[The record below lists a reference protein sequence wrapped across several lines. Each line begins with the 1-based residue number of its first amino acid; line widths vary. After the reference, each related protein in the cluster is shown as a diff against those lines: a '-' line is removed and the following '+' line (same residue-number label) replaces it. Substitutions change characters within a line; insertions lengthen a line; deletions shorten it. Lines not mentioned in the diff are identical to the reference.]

1 MKTFRKHLKDT
12 LSLAYPVAI
21 GQLGYVMMGVVD
33 SAMVGHIGA
42 VPLAAVSLGSGL
54 FFIILVF
61 GLGISYAITP
71 LVAISVGAKNFE
83 KTERIFHQGFIV
95 NFITGVILTVITYF
109 AADLIYYM
117 NQPHDVARQAVSYTK
132 ILAFSVLPIC
142 LYQSFKQFIE
152 GFSVMRPAMFIAV
165 SANLI
170 NLFANWVFIF
180 GNLGAPALNIE
191 GAAIA
196 TLFSRVY
203 MLFTMVLFVYN
214 SKFKDYNLSVYPV
227 RPAKELIR
235 EILRIGVPSGMQ
247 YFFEVFAFVMAAFMV
262 GWLGAQAL
270 AAHQIAINVASITYM
285 IVIGLSVA
293 GAVRVGNAVGEKSI
307 PEIRKAGFTAI
318 GSGAVFMLLCGLLIV
333 IFREEVSALYISE
346 PGVII
351 ISVKLLTIAALFQI
365 FDGTQAV
372 GLGVLRGLT
381 DVKFPTIITFT
392 AYWVIG
398 LPAAYFLGFSLNF
411 GVEGIWYGL
420 LLGLAASASML
431 TLRFNI
437 KSRQPVKVSE

>member
-1 MKTFRKHLKDT
+1 MKTFRKHLQDT

-21 GQLGYVMMGVVD
+21 GQLGYIMMGVVD

-71 LVAISVGAKNFE
+71 LVAIAVGAKNFE
-83 KTERIFHQGFIV
+83 KTGRIFHQGFIV
-95 NFITGVILTVITYF
+95 NSITGIILTIVTYYSSN
-109 AADLIYYM
+109 LMMYM
-117 NQPHDVARQAVSYTK
+117 NQPPDVARQAVSYTQ

-152 GFSVMRPAMFIAV
+152 GFSVMRPAMFIAL

-170 NLFANWVFIF
+170 NIFANWVFIF
-180 GNLGAPALNIE
+180 GNLGAHALKIE

-196 TLFSRVY
+196 TLLSRIY
-203 MLFTMVLFVYN
+203 MLIMMILFVYN
-214 SKFKDYNLSVYPV
+214 SRFRKYNLTVFPF
-227 RPAKELIR
+227 RPAKEMIK

-270 AAHQIAINVASITYM
+270 AAHQIAINIASITYM
-285 IVIGLSVA
+285 IVLGLSVA
-293 GAVRVGNAVGEKSI
+293 GGVRVGNAVGEQSI

-318 GSGAVFMLLCGLLIV
+318 GSGAVFMLTCGVLIV
-333 IFREEVSALYISE
+333 IFREEISSLYISDK
-346 PGVII
+346 GVID
-351 ISVKLLTIAALFQI
+351 ISVKLLLIAALFQI

-381 DVKFPTIITFT
+381 DVRYPTIITFT

-398 LPAAYFLGFSLNF
+398 LPSAYLFGFILKF

-420 LLGLAASASML
+420 LLGLLASAAML
-431 TLRFNI
+431 TIRFNI
-437 KSRQPVKVSE
+437 KSKHPVKVSE